1 MLIQQ
6 SVGPGDH
13 RVAARSATLLGMTIG
28 LFGDLNRLSLEGG
41 RLIVITE
48 LLLWGLAVPQVSAL
62 LIISAVESAG

>member
-1 MLIQQ
+1 MLTQQ

-41 RLIVITE
+41 RLIVIAE
-48 LLLWGLAVPQVSAL
+48 LLWWLAVPQVSAL
-62 LIISAVESAG
+62 LIISAVEPAG